1 MKANK
6 VEKENG
12 DVELTGKVIQKKF
25 AEGSKS
31 EHNAV
36 YLETPEGS
44 YQLRRLGGNPFSDP
58 ELNKLVGKKINATG
72 IIKGVLFIAKNLTEI
87 K

>member
-12 DVELTGKVIQKKF
+12 DIELTGKVIKKKF

-36 YLETPEGS
+36 YLETHEAT
-44 YQLRRLGGNPFSDP
+44 YQLRRLGGNPFADP

-72 IIKGVLFIAKNLTEI
+72 VIKGMLFIAKNLTEI

>member
-6 VEKENG
+6 EEKENG
-12 DVELTGKVIQKKF
+12 DIELTGKVIQKKF

-58 ELNKLVGKKINATG
+58 ELNKFVGKKINATG
-72 IIKGVLFIAKNLTEI
+72 ILKGLLFIAKNLTEI

>member
-6 VEKENG
+6 EEKENG
-12 DVELTGKVIQKKF
+12 DIELTGKVIQKKF

-58 ELNKLVGKKINATG
+58 DLNKLVGKKINATG
-72 IIKGVLFIAKNLTEI
+72 ILKGLLFIAKNLTEI

>member
-6 VEKENG
+6 EEKENG
-12 DVELTGKVIQKKF
+12 DIELTGKVIQKKF

-36 YLETPEGS
+36 YLQTDDAT
-44 YQLRRLGGNPFSDP
+44 YQLRRFGGNAFSDP
-58 ELNKLVGKKINATG
+58 ILNKLVGKNITATG
-72 IIKGVLFIAKNLTEI
+72 ILTGMLFLAKEI
-87 K
+87 NEE